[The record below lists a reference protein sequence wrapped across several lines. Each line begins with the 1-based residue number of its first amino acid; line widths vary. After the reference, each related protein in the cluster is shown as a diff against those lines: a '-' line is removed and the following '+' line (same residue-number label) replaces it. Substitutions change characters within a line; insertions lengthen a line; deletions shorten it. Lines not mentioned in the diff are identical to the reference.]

1 MSKKNDDFFVKKKS
15 WSTVKDE
22 LLGCYFKPYVQKI
35 LHTHKPLIYI
45 DCFAGKGKFDDGNPG
60 SPLIALDILEQCKR
74 VTKVDSL
81 DISSIFIEP
90 NYAMDLYQNIQ
101 GYPGIKIVCGKYEDQ
116 ILNILEGKRGY
127 NVFLYIDPFGI
138 KSLYFSLFE
147 KFSKKSFN
155 SIEMLINLNSFG
167 FIREACRALG
177 TSFEDDDLFADLI
190 EYDPAQM
197 DISDKSIQELND
209 IAGGDYWQSII
220 KRYKQNEID
229 GYEAEALFSNQYCEQ
244 LKNNYTYVLNM
255 PLRIK
260 KGQRPKYRLIH
271 VTNHKEGCLLMVDNI
286 CKRWEVLQEMSSYGQ
301 LSLFHEDFDN
311 QTVDD
316 SALKEKIKNHISK
329 YTNDTSLNEFLCAF
343 FMEYGPICSTGEVS
357 RHLKILE
364 NQQYICVTRNPAFT
378 KTTKKPTSFMTEKDK
393 QSVFLRWNK

>member
-190 EYDPAQM
+190 ESTLLLET
-197 DISDKSIQELND
+197 IGIN
-209 IAGGDYWQSII
+209 I
-220 KRYKQNEID
+220 
-229 GYEAEALFSNQYCEQ
+229 LFFGNC
-244 LKNNYTYVLNM
+244 
-255 PLRIK
+255 
-260 KGQRPKYRLIH
+260 
-271 VTNHKEGCLLMVDNI
+271 
-286 CKRWEVLQEMSSYGQ
+286 
-301 LSLFHEDFDN
+301 
-311 QTVDD
+311 
-316 SALKEKIKNHISK
+316 
-329 YTNDTSLNEFLCAF
+329 
-343 FMEYGPICSTGEVS
+343 
-357 RHLKILE
+357 
-364 NQQYICVTRNPAFT
+364 YI
-378 KTTKKPTSFMTEKDK
+378 
-393 QSVFLRWNK
+393 